1 VSPRR
6 IDGPDS
12 VALTRDRPETAGR
25 GSAWGVD
32 VTRARLGLALV
43 VVASLSSG
51 CMRADRGSE
60 GAPAVVRA
68 IGSAAARIPAEV
80 AVGFVDL
87 ETGEA
92 AYLKPDVIMHAAS
105 TMKVPVLLELFRQA
119 ATGERSLTEPIEIR
133 NSFTSIADGSA
144 YSLTPED
151 DSETDLYDRIGE
163 ALPMREL
170 ARRMIV
176 RSSNLA
182 TNLLIEEVGAARVRE
197 TMAAIGAGD
206 MNVLRGVEDIPA
218 FEAGLSNTTSARA
231 LTRVME
237 VIARCERGEVHDAIE
252 PLTAADC
259 AAMTGIL
266 TDQEFVEQIP
276 AGLPEGVRVA
286 NKTGWITGITHD
298 AAIVY
303 PEGRAPYVLTVM
315 TRGMEDHE
323 VASRGIASVSAAVWD
338 SLIEPSS
345 RR

>member
-1 VSPRR
+1 MK
-6 IDGPDS
+6 
-12 VALTRDRPETAGR
+12 T
-25 GSAWGVD
+25 
-32 VTRARLGLALV
+32 RLGFPI
-43 VVASLSSG
+43 VVAIASLASA
-51 CMRADRGSE
+51 CMPSDRGSD
-60 GAPAVVRA
+60 GAPDAARV

-80 AVGFVDL
+80 AIGFVDL

-92 AYLKPDVIMHAAS
+92 AYVDPDVIMHAAS

-119 ATGERSLTEPIEIR
+119 ATGERSLDEPIEIR

-182 TNLLIEEVGAARVRE
+182 TNLLIEEAGAARVRE
-197 TMAAIGAGD
+197 TMAAIGAAD

-218 FEAGLSNTTSARA
+218 YEAGLSNTTSARA

-237 VIARCERGEVHDAIE
+237 VIARCERGEVDEAIE

-259 AAMTGIL
+259 AAMTEIL
-266 TDQEFVEQIP
+266 TGQEFTDQIP

-286 NKTGWITGITHD
+286 NKTGWITGIAHD

-303 PEGRAPYVLTVM
+303 PAGRTPYVLVVM
-315 TRGMEDHE
+315 TRGLDDHE
-323 VASRGIASVSAAVWD
+323 VATRAIASVSAVVWD